1 MTTRGELSAAAWEHC
16 ERKCPHACRQSKRS
30 GDCEHLLARRRG
42 MERDIDRLEL
52 LLDLRDLLAEAML
65 TRALVADMLR
75 DEGWR
80 SPPLSDEEIERR
92 MAKRRAERAGAK

>member
-1 MTTRGELSAAAWEHC
+1 MTTRGELSAAV
-16 ERKCPHACRQSKRS
+16 RQSYVHGCGCGQYKRLR
-30 GDCEHLLARRRG
+30 DCTHTLSRHNRI
-42 MERDIDRLEL
+42 ERDIVLLAL
-52 LLDLRDLLAEAML
+52 LLDLRDLLAEATL
-65 TRALVADMLR
+65 VRTLVADMLR